1 MGKSENDITKT
12 IEESDFLKTFSSS
25 FYKKVLNESLVSYKK
40 KISKIEA
47 KKSIIEAYRNLIS
60 YNYNVSTPQEYI
72 YLTKNKY
79 VARIIPVFTIQD
91 EAIYFYLCKQIEDD
105 ISKNRVDGTFGGW
118 RIGNSIKVL
127 EDEEL
132 EYVINSYDP
141 SLWLKN
147 WKDFQKYIYTNL
159 EMYNYKYALKI
170 DIANFYDSID
180 INLLSRKLYRSCKKE
195 KYEVVE
201 LIIYLLKYWNKKY
214 NNYNENNVGIPQ
226 NEFGDQSRLLANL
239 YLNDYDISM
248 EKICDDN
255 DCKYSRFADD
265 QIILFNE
272 DEEINNIMLVCNEEL
287 RKLGLNLNVGK
298 VIKFTHDEIIDFYL
312 FKQLEKLDL
321 KLYDE
326 AVTEFFSLV
335 DSNKKVRSDTFLRRC
350 LTIGLDKFSEF
361 NRNRIVSIITKE
373 DFIINCGFQHLSAI
387 YKNLD
392 KEDKIKF
399 LENLFDLYKKIKF
412 NGFRYVVITF
422 AKKNNL
428 KEFFNICINNL

>member
-1 MGKSENDITKT
+1 MVKNENDVVKNKEE
-12 IEESDFLKTFSSS
+12 IEFLKTFSSS
-25 FYKKVLNESLVSYKK
+25 FYRKVLNESLVSYKN
-40 KISKIEA
+40 KISKTEA
-47 KKSIIEAYRNLIS
+47 KKSIIEAYRNLIN
-60 YNYNVSTPQEYI
+60 YNYNISSPQEYI
-72 YLTKNKY
+72 YLIKSKY
-79 VARIIPVFTIQD
+79 VSRIIPVFTIQD

-105 ISKNRVDGTFGGW
+105 IALNRVDGTFGGW
-118 RIGNSIKVL
+118 RIGNSIKIL

-180 INLLSRKLYRSCKKE
+180 INLLSRKLYRSCHKD
-195 KYEVVE
+195 KYEIVE

-239 YLNDYDISM
+239 YLNDYDICM
-248 EKICDDN
+248 EKICNDN
-255 DCKYSRFADD
+255 FCKYSRFADD
-265 QIILFNE
+265 QIILF
-272 DEEINNIMLVCNEEL
+272 DEEEQINNIMLICNEEL

-326 AVTEFFSLV
+326 AVEEFFSLN
-335 DSNKKVRSDTFLRRC
+335 DSNKNIRSDTFLRRC
-350 LTIGLDKFSEF
+350 LTIGLNKFSDF

-373 DFIINCGFQHLSAI
+373 DFIINCGFQHLSSI
-387 YKNLD
+387 YKNLT
-392 KEDKIKF
+392 KEEQTKF
-399 LENLFDLYKKIKF
+399 LDDLFDLYNKTKF

-428 KEFFNICINNL
+428 QKFLNNCITNL